1 MRHGF
6 DLWNLEMN
14 QEPERPVVFAEFRGK
29 EILREMG
36 RLLFSL
42 VDVFVSA
49 GYRILLFDNLPAS
62 ELGKYGPLAF
72 ALPHLSVTNTLPADT
87 RQMIYLFDERDP
99 AAGRRVWRK
108 EIQVRYDVFSPYWFS
123 DPIVMPYPVHPAHS
137 GAGLAERLKEC
148 RQSQRRMRIFFSGDT
163 EGYVRNRIRYP
174 NEKLPRLVVVNTI
187 REQLGERLSVVQ
199 DEAGLASELAGTE
212 YRNRF
217 LMADPGS
224 FRIDS
229 AKWLNTLAMAD
240 FFLCPPGYVMPM
252 CHNTVEAMAVGAIP
266 IINYPEWFQP
276 RLAHLENCIVFGD
289 GSDLIRQ
296 LHAVLTMSSNQIAE
310 MRRRV
315 IDYYEHY
322 LTPESF
328 TRRIETSK
336 ERKAVVLM
344 ITDANVVRKASR
356 LNGHSVLLRG
366 ARPSGSK
373 GLASMLRRLKTG
385 AVRGR

>member
-1 MRHGF
+1 
-6 DLWNLEMN
+6 MN

-42 VDVFVSA
+42 LDVFVSA
-49 GYRILLFDNLPAS
+49 GYRIQLFDNLPAS

-72 ALPHLSVTNTLPADT
+72 ALPHLRVTNTLPADT
-87 RQMIYLFDERDP
+87 SRMIYLFDERDP

-137 GAGLAERLKEC
+137 GAGLEERLKQC

-163 EGYVRNRIRYP
+163 EGYVRSRIRYP

-199 DEAGLASELAGTE
+199 DEGGLARELAGTE
-212 YRNRF
+212 YCNRF
-217 LMADPGS
+217 VMADPGS

-266 IINYPEWFQP
+266 IISYPEWFQP
-276 RLAHLENCIVFGD
+276 GLAHLENCIVFGD

-296 LHAVLTMSSNQIAE
+296 LHGVLAMGSDQIAE

-315 IDYYEHY
+315 IDYYDRY

-336 ERKAVVLM
+336 ERKVIVLM
-344 ITDANVVRKASR
+344 ITDANMVNKASR

-366 ARPSGSK
+366 APPSGAR
-373 GLASMLRRLKTG
+373 GLASMLRRLRSG
-385 AVRGR
+385 AT